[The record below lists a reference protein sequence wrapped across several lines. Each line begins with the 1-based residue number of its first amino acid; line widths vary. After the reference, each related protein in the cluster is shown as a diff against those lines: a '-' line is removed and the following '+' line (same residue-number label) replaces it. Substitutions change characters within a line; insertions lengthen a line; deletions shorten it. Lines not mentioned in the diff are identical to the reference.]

1 MVDRPTDL
9 AAPAGARSSLLA
21 SWLALL
27 GASGCVAP
35 TSAPPCGEWTT
46 PNFYTTATLAEVATC
61 IESGADPNARLEN
74 TAEGVHVTPLLSA
87 LLAEADPNIV
97 LALLD
102 AGADP
107 RIGVHNGRATLD
119 LAVYHS
125 PQVVRALL
133 EAGAEVNRQ
142 GAEGYTALHLAP
154 WSPLPVDVASALLAA
169 GADVHARDS
178 SGRQPLHNALL
189 GASGELASRLI
200 AAGADVNAADRLGS
214 TPLHEAVHAR
224 FGGDE
229 GAAAQAKL
237 AAVSELLAHA
247 ADPSARDA
255 WGATPLLHVTHVR
268 SQEARETIERL
279 VRAGA
284 SVAVPDKFGNK
295 PIHQAATWNA
305 DPAVLH
311 ALLAAGADVN
321 AEDGVGNTPL
331 HRAAYWNSNAEV
343 TTLLLQAGAK
353 PHAPGQDGNTPLHY
367 ALRRPSPQ
375 PKAVRALLAAG
386 ADPETRNAHGETPC
400 DQLIVQDEADALGIC
415 THDVP
420 PE

>member
-1 MVDRPTDL
+1 MRRER
-9 AAPAGARSSLLA
+9 GIWSLA

-35 TSAPPCGEWTT
+35 TSAPRCGEWTT
-46 PNFYTTATLAEVATC
+46 PNFLATASLAEVTAC
-61 IESGADPNARLEN
+61 IEGGADPNVRLES
-74 TAEGVHVTPLLSA
+74 TAEGVHMTPLLSA
-87 LLAEADPNIV
+87 VLAETDPNIV
-97 LALLD
+97 LALLE

-107 RIGVHNGRATLD
+107 RIGVHNGKATLD

-142 GAEGYTALHLAP
+142 GADGYTALHRAP
-154 WSPLPVDVASALLAA
+154 WSPLPVEVASALLAA
-169 GADVHARDS
+169 GADVHARDA
-178 SGRQPLHNALL
+178 GGWQPLHAALF
-189 GASGELASRLI
+189 GGSGELASRLI
-200 AAGADVNAADRLGS
+200 TAGADVNAADWLGA

-224 FGGDE
+224 FGADE

-255 WGATPLLHVTHVR
+255 WGATPLLHATHVR
-268 SQEARETIERL
+268 SQDARETVERL

-284 SVAVPDKFGNK
+284 SVALPDKFGNK
-295 PIHQAATWNA
+295 PIHQAATWSA

-321 AEDGVGNTPL
+321 AEDGIGNTPL
-331 HRAAYWNSNAEV
+331 HRAAYWNNNAAI

-353 PHAPGQDGNTPLHY
+353 PNASGQDGNTPLHY

-386 ADPETRNAHGETPC
+386 ADPQTRNARGETPC
-400 DQLIVQDEADALGIC
+400 GQLLVQTQADALGIC